1 MQQQELINHYNE
13 HYVYK
18 NMDAE
23 TAKARVNELF
33 PMVKQNNQQ
42 AFEEVLYIIRE
53 KVYWMVCRKMSFTS
67 FGTIENVDDA
77 IQHASLEYAK
87 KSMTNFDN
95 FKHDNFYA
103 YSLDFFNRW
112 TENYISRY
120 YNKICLETE
129 LDISV
134 DLKDNTYNDKTNAEN
149 PEQKLLNTEKKEYEN
164 EFIRHFI
171 QTLEASLIEP
181 HKLITYCYE
190 CLLPA
195 ILKDNHGIRKLLD
208 WINKL
213 NIPGKA
219 KTSWANL
226 ETGEIGG
233 LITRKSTYL
242 LKWAINAMYKK
253 KVKYLAEEFT
263 DIYNICPLAK
273 MPFQWGDGFQNALVM
288 PGNSDGHS
296 ISQIGE
302 VVITDKFEESS
313 LHNWASRV
321 GKTLKIETVCKM
333 ANNPDLANFA
343 VEYAEQVV
351 SKRKCKNVWKF

>member
-1 MQQQELINHYNE
+1 MQKKELLNHYNE

-33 PMVKQNNQQ
+33 LLVQKNDQQ
-42 AFEEVLYIIRE
+42 AFEEVLHIIRE
-53 KVYWMVCRKMSFTS
+53 KVYWMVCRKMKLTS
-67 FGTIENVDDA
+67 FGTIENIDDA

-95 FKHDNFYA
+95 LKHDNFYA

-120 YNKICLETE
+120 YNKISLETE
-129 LDISV
+129 LDVSV
-134 DLKDNTYNDKTNAEN
+134 NLKDNADNDETNMEN
-149 PEQKLLNTEKKEYEN
+149 PEQKCLKEKKEEYKN
-164 EFIRHFI
+164 EFIRNFI

-181 HKLITYCYE
+181 YKLITYCYE
-190 CLLPA
+190 CILPA
-195 ILKDNHGIRKLLD
+195 ILKDNHGIRELLD

-233 LITRKSTYL
+233 FITRKNTYL

-253 KVKYLAEEFT
+253 KVNYLAEEFT
-263 DIYNICPLAK
+263 NIYNIRPLDE
-273 MPFQWGDGFQNALVM
+273 MPFQWGDSFQNALCM
-288 PGNSDGHS
+288 PGNFDGHS
-296 ISQIGE
+296 IAKIGE
-302 VVITDKFEESS
+302 VVITDEFEESS
-313 LHNWASRV
+313 LHNCASRT
-321 GKTLKIETVCKM
+321 GKKLRNETLCKII
-333 ANNPDLANFA
+333 NNPDLTEFA
-343 VEYAEQVV
+343 VEYAEQVI
-351 SKRKCKNVWKF
+351 SKRKCKNV